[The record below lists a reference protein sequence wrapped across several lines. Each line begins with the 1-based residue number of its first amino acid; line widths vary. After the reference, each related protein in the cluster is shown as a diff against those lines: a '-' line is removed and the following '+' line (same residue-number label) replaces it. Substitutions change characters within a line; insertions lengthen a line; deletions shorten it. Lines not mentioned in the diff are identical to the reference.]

1 MDNNNNNNDQQET
14 AVFIKWVPLYETR
27 HKLIDSQHKEL
38 VNIVNELYTATVD
51 NSANTNEAFI
61 KAIKKCIDY
70 TQYHFKTEEKI
81 MDLINYSDAENHKA
95 MHNSFYL
102 EIVDQIRKYEEGQP
116 FVANKFIK
124 FLKDW
129 LLEHI
134 GFQDKKFVNEI
145 KEALKKK
152 EGH

>member
-1 MDNNNNNNDQQET
+1 MDNNNEQQEST
-14 AVFIKWVPLYETR
+14 VFIKWVPLYETR

-38 VNIVNELYTATVD
+38 VNIVNELYLATVD
-51 NSANTNEAFI
+51 NNANTNEAFI

-95 MHNSFYL
+95 MHKSFYL
-102 EIVDQIRKYEEGQP
+102 EIVDQIR
-116 FVANKFIK
+116 FIK

-152 EGH
+152 EANQ

>member
-1 MDNNNNNNDQQET
+1 MDNN
-14 AVFIKWVPLYETR
+14 
-27 HKLIDSQHKEL
+27 
-38 VNIVNELYTATVD
+38 
-51 NSANTNEAFI
+51 ANTNEAFI

-95 MHNSFYL
+95 MHKSFYL

>member
-1 MDNNNNNNDQQET
+1 MSQEQET
-14 AVFIKWVPLYETR
+14 IVYIKWVPLYETK

-38 VNIVNELYTATVD
+38 VNIVNELYTATT
-51 NSANTNEAFI
+51 NSGPNSNEAFI
-61 KAIKKCIDY
+61 KSIKKCIDY
-70 TQYHFKTEEKI
+70 TQYHFATEEKI
-81 MDLINYSDAENHKA
+81 MDLINYSDAKNHKA
-95 MHNSFYL
+95 MHKSFYL

-124 FLKDW
+124 ILKDW

-145 KEALKKK
+145 KETLKKK
-152 EGH
+152 EGN